1 MKIHIIKITLC
12 LYKFNTDV
20 VILLSKYKRG
30 VIMATNKIQT
40 GIRFEPEL
48 LYKITCVAKENK
60 RSLNAQLEYLA
71 QLCVKEYEAANG
83 QIPVDEDALYRK

>member
-1 MKIHIIKITLC
+1 MITLC
-12 LYKFNTDV
+12 LYNFKMNTD
-20 VILLSKYKRG
+20 ILLSKYLRG
-30 VIMATNKIQT
+30 VIMTTNKIQT

-48 LYKITCVAKENK
+48 LYKITYVAKDNK

-83 QIPVDEDALYRK
+83 MIVVDEDVLYKK